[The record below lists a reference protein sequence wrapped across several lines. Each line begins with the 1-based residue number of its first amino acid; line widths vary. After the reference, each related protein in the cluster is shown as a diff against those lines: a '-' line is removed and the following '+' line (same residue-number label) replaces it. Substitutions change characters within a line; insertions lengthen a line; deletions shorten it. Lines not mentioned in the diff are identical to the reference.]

1 VILDSDLAKLY
12 GASTKRLNEQ
22 VKRNADRFPE
32 DFVFQLSPQEND
44 DLRSQFTTSKQRG
57 GRWFLPYSSI
67 KQGIGMLSSVLFGMA
82 HELPRFDN

>member
-32 DFVFQLSPQEND
+32 DFVFQLSPQEDD
-44 DLRSQFTTSKQRG
+44 DLRSQFAAKNGKADREQRTISRKRS
-57 GRWFLPYSSI
+57 GRQYLNAWTCMNRRL
-67 KQGIGMLSSVLFGMA
+67 
-82 HELPRFDN
+82 